1 MSEVYIDI
9 DKYISKEEDMALDK
23 YNVDETITIGL
34 VPYKEIS
41 YKYDS
46 GYGAYCC
53 EQIMEKDEMPE
64 TFKISGNFISQLI
77 IGQTYEATGKVQ
89 IYNKK
94 KQLKVEEIKKITP
107 KTVRTI
113 KLFLKS
119 LDGMGPFSDLIYEE
133 YGEGSIDVIRNNP
146 LELKKLCPAIYD
158 EQALGWQKQLLEMSD
173 YQEYLTDLINYGM
186 KPIQAKQFFDIHKEL
201 SIEKIKENPYRLI
214 KEVKGF
220 GFLKCDT
227 IAKNI
232 GFPLDSDSRISN
244 SIIYVL
250 NSAQYDGNTYMTE
263 EELLTKVSDLL
274 DIKLPVR
281 EMKAFYK
288 QNEYSK
294 KALYKVGNIS
304 FNIDMEDIKKAVIA
318 YDNAKY
324 QKDKD
329 EAKLIIFSIPKD
341 KIKDQINILKASGN
355 IIIDDNHGKR
365 KIYDKYLYNCEE
377 FIAKKL
383 YDIENTSYEVDDD
396 IDIFGLL
403 NRYLDKKNVKLEE
416 MQYQAVIN
424 SASTIGGFSIINGSA
439 GCVDCDTEFFNGEKW
454 KKISDYNENDL
465 VLQYNKSGESS
476 LVKPLRYIKQKKDFL
491 WTIKNKKGIDQCLSN
506 EHNCILFNENKEL
519 LEMKFNSLR
528 KKLLNNNYSI
538 LTTFINN
545 GKGLNLNKDIIKL
558 LTIVCIKG
566 KIKKNKVTINLK
578 TEEEFDRIKQL
589 LNNLKISFSR
599 KESFEE
605 DNFAIIIKFEKEDV
619 FSEFPKEWYK
629 ASELESKI
637 IANEILFWLFK
648 ESNIVNI
655 NSENNAD
662 FIQYILSSINKRIV
676 ISNEK
681 KLKCKLSLND
691 DNYVK
696 LNNTSIL
703 KKKTS
708 DGYEYCFTVPSHM
721 LILRKNGKIFIT
733 GNCGKTFTLNIALKL
748 IETIYT
754 YKFGYFE
761 PIILAP
767 TGRAAKVASN
777 STKRFASTIHKALR
791 PQSDGGFFF
800 NSQNNLPYNCVIV
813 DETSML
819 DVEMARYLFE
829 AISRKT
835 KVIFIGDTKQ
845 LASVGPGNV
854 LRDIIN
860 SNKFK
865 VTTLNVAKRQGKDS
879 GIYKNATR
887 IIMGEMI
894 KSEKETADAYVFNS
908 KENSIIINKV
918 LSLYDSLCKQLK
930 LEEIQLLVP
939 QKGGLLGTNYMN
951 FILQDKFNHE
961 NNELRILNKQIS
973 VTLDKGTPAKYE
985 LYFKKG
991 DKVINTKNNYDLPWY
1006 VLKDGK
1012 LVLEEHGLAGV
1023 SNGETGRIIK
1033 IIQSKDENR
1042 NIVNRIVVKF
1052 DDKYIVYVNDFE
1064 NLDHAYAMTIHKSQ
1078 GSEWPAVIMP
1088 ITFSSYRLL
1097 ERNLLYTGYTRAKK
1111 WISVIGDIDA
1121 IKYAIDTEKSIE
1133 RQTGLYDRIMDI
1145 FD

>member
-1 MSEVYIDI
+1 MSEIYIDI
-9 DKYISKEEDMALDK
+9 DKYIKKEEDMALDK
-23 YNVDETITIGL
+23 YKEDEEITIGL

-46 GYGAYCC
+46 GYGAYAC

-64 TFKISGNFISQLI
+64 TFKISGNFITQLI

-89 IYNKK
+89 VYNKK

-133 YGEGSIDVIRNNP
+133 YGENAINVIRTNP
-146 LELKKLCPAIYD
+146 LDLKKLCPAIYD

-173 YQEYLTDLINYGM
+173 YQEYMTDLINFGM
-186 KPIQAKQFFDIHKEL
+186 KPIQAKQFFDKYKEL
-201 SIEKIKENPYRLI
+201 SVEKIKQNPYRLI
-214 KEVKGF
+214 GEIKGF

-244 SIIYVL
+244 AIVYIL
-250 NSAQYDGNTYMTE
+250 NTAQYEGNTYMTE
-263 EELLTKVSDLL
+263 KELLSKASDLL
-274 DIKLPVR
+274 DVKLPVR
-281 EMKAFYK
+281 DMKAFFK
-288 QNEYSK
+288 QNENSK
-294 KALYKVGNIS
+294 KALYKLGNIT
-304 FNIDMEDIKKAVIA
+304 FNIDMDEIRKAVYD
-318 YDNAKY
+318 YDNAVYK
-324 QKDKD
+324 KDK
-329 EAKLIIFSIPKD
+329 EESKIILFSIPKE
-341 KIKDQINILKASGN
+341 KILDQMNILKISGT
-355 IIIDDNHGKR
+355 IIIDEKHGSK
-365 KIYDKYLYNCEE
+365 KIYDKYLYICEE

-383 YDIENTSYEVDDD
+383 YDIENFAELVDDN
-396 IDIFGLL
+396 IDLEDLL
-403 NRYLDKKNVKLEE
+403 NRYLDKKGIKLEE

-424 SASTIGGFSIINGSA
+424 SASTYGGFSVINGSA
-439 GCVDCDTEFFNGEKW
+439 G
-454 KKISDYNENDL
+454 
-465 VLQYNKSGESS
+465 
-476 LVKPLRYIKQKKDFL
+476 
-491 WTIKNKKGIDQCLSN
+491 
-506 EHNCILFNENKEL
+506 
-519 LEMKFNSLR
+519 
-528 KKLLNNNYSI
+528 
-538 LTTFINN
+538 
-545 GKGLNLNKDIIKL
+545 
-558 LTIVCIKG
+558 
-566 KIKKNKVTINLK
+566 
-578 TEEEFDRIKQL
+578 
-589 LNNLKISFSR
+589 
-599 KESFEE
+599 
-605 DNFAIIIKFEKEDV
+605 
-619 FSEFPKEWYK
+619 
-629 ASELESKI
+629 
-637 IANEILFWLFK
+637 
-648 ESNIVNI
+648 
-655 NSENNAD
+655 
-662 FIQYILSSINKRIV
+662 
-676 ISNEK
+676 
-681 KLKCKLSLND
+681 
-691 DNYVK
+691 
-696 LNNTSIL
+696 
-703 KKKTS
+703 
-708 DGYEYCFTVPSHM
+708 
-721 LILRKNGKIFIT
+721 
-733 GNCGKTFTLNIALKL
+733 CGKTFTLNIALKL

-754 YKFGYFE
+754 YKYGYFE
-761 PIILAP
+761 PMILAP
-767 TGRAAKVASN
+767 TGRAAKVATN
-777 STKRFASTIHKALR
+777 ATKRQASTIHKALR
-791 PQSDGGFFF
+791 PQTEGGFFF
-800 NSQNNLPYNCVIV
+800 NAMNNLPYNCIVV

-887 IIMGEMI
+887 IVMGEMI
-894 KSEKETADAYVFNS
+894 TTEKETGDAYVFNS
-908 KENSIIINKV
+908 KENSIIISKV
-918 LSLYDSLCKQLK
+918 LSLYETLYKQLK

-973 VTLDKGTPAKYE
+973 VTLENGSPAKYE

-1006 VLKDGK
+1006 ILKDGK
-1012 LVLEEHGLAGV
+1012 LELEPNGLAGV
-1023 SNGETGRIIK
+1023 SNGETGKIIK

-1042 NIVNRIVVKF
+1042 NIVNRIVVRY

-1088 ITFSSYRLL
+1088 ITFSSYRML

-1111 WISVIGDIDA
+1111 WIAVIGDVQA
-1121 IKYAIDTEKSIE
+1121 IKYGIDTEKSIE
-1133 RQTGLYDRIMDI
+1133 RQTGLLDRINDL
-1145 FD
+1145 F

>member
-1 MSEVYIDI
+1 MSEIYIDI
-9 DKYISKEEDMALDK
+9 DKYIKKEEDMALDK
-23 YNVDETITIGL
+23 YKEDEEITIGL

-46 GYGAYCC
+46 GYGAYAC

-64 TFKISGNFISQLI
+64 TFKISGNFITQLI

-89 IYNKK
+89 VYNKK

-133 YGEGSIDVIRNNP
+133 YGENAINVIRTNP
-146 LELKKLCPAIYD
+146 LDLKKLCPAIYD

-173 YQEYLTDLINYGM
+173 YQEYMTDLINFGM
-186 KPIQAKQFFDIHKEL
+186 KPIQAKQFFDKYKEL
-201 SIEKIKENPYRLI
+201 SVEKIKQNPYRLI
-214 KEVKGF
+214 GEIKGF

-244 SIIYVL
+244 AIVYIL
-250 NSAQYDGNTYMTE
+250 NTAQYEGNTYMTE
-263 EELLTKVSDLL
+263 KELLSKASDLL
-274 DIKLPVR
+274 DVKLPVR
-281 EMKAFYK
+281 DMKAFFK
-288 QNEYSK
+288 QNENSK
-294 KALYKVGNIS
+294 KALYKLGNIT
-304 FNIDMEDIKKAVIA
+304 FNIDMDEIRKAVYD
-318 YDNAKY
+318 YDNAVYK
-324 QKDKD
+324 KDK
-329 EAKLIIFSIPKD
+329 EESKIILFSIPKE
-341 KIKDQINILKASGN
+341 KILDQMNILKISGT
-355 IIIDDNHGKR
+355 IIIDEKHGSK
-365 KIYDKYLYNCEE
+365 KIYDKYLYICEE

-383 YDIENTSYEVDDD
+383 YDIENFAEPVDDN
-396 IDIFGLL
+396 IDLEDLL
-403 NRYLDKKNVKLEE
+403 NRYLDKKGIKLEE

-424 SASTIGGFSIINGSA
+424 SASTYGGFSVINGSA
-439 GCVDCDTEFFNGEKW
+439 G
-454 KKISDYNENDL
+454 
-465 VLQYNKSGESS
+465 
-476 LVKPLRYIKQKKDFL
+476 
-491 WTIKNKKGIDQCLSN
+491 
-506 EHNCILFNENKEL
+506 
-519 LEMKFNSLR
+519 
-528 KKLLNNNYSI
+528 
-538 LTTFINN
+538 
-545 GKGLNLNKDIIKL
+545 
-558 LTIVCIKG
+558 
-566 KIKKNKVTINLK
+566 
-578 TEEEFDRIKQL
+578 
-589 LNNLKISFSR
+589 
-599 KESFEE
+599 
-605 DNFAIIIKFEKEDV
+605 
-619 FSEFPKEWYK
+619 
-629 ASELESKI
+629 
-637 IANEILFWLFK
+637 
-648 ESNIVNI
+648 
-655 NSENNAD
+655 
-662 FIQYILSSINKRIV
+662 
-676 ISNEK
+676 
-681 KLKCKLSLND
+681 
-691 DNYVK
+691 
-696 LNNTSIL
+696 
-703 KKKTS
+703 
-708 DGYEYCFTVPSHM
+708 
-721 LILRKNGKIFIT
+721 
-733 GNCGKTFTLNIALKL
+733 CGKTFTLNIALKL

-754 YKFGYFE
+754 YKYGYFE
-761 PIILAP
+761 PMILAP
-767 TGRAAKVASN
+767 TGRAAKVATN
-777 STKRFASTIHKALR
+777 ATKRQASTIHKALR
-791 PQSDGGFFF
+791 PQTEGGFFF
-800 NSQNNLPYNCVIV
+800 NAMNNLPYNCIVV

-887 IIMGEMI
+887 IVMGEMI
-894 KSEKETADAYVFNS
+894 TTEKETGDAYVFNS
-908 KENSIIINKV
+908 KENSIIISKV
-918 LSLYDSLCKQLK
+918 LSLYETLYKQLK

-973 VTLDKGTPAKYE
+973 VTLENGSPAKYE

-1006 VLKDGK
+1006 ILKDGK
-1012 LVLEEHGLAGV
+1012 LELEPNGLAGV
-1023 SNGETGRIIK
+1023 SNGETGKIIK

-1042 NIVNRIVVKF
+1042 NIVNRIVVRY

-1088 ITFSSYRLL
+1088 ITFSSYRML

-1111 WISVIGDIDA
+1111 WIAVIGDVQA
-1121 IKYAIDTEKSIE
+1121 IKYGIDTEKSIE
-1133 RQTGLYDRIMDI
+1133 RQTGLLDRINDL
-1145 FD
+1145 F